1 MTAVRDDNDRMNDGE
16 PLDGKAGDEVRA
28 LPPRFGE
35 LTDGALTR
43 LLARARK
50 EEKPIPV
57 PWERLREN
65 LGGGLWPG
73 MHVLV
78 SGTGAGKTQF
88 ALQLALH
95 AAEHGTPVAY
105 VALELDK
112 LQVVT
117 RLLALRSTSLVWSKL
132 YRGEASEENVFEA
145 AQLAEGM
152 ADLPLYIE
160 EGSPGRWPA
169 SNLEKLA
176 KAMRTAHPEETPGA
190 VPMLIVLDFLQ
201 LVGPNESNQRADL
214 RERIGSAAYYA
225 RDIASKMNA
234 AVLLVSSTARS
245 NYGLA
250 AGGGDKPTHELHDDG
265 RASGTDGLVGLGKE
279 SGEIEYAADSL
290 FVAIRRGEVEC
301 DKGGAIAFVTAKI
314 RAGVPHWTAFAFN
327 GVRYKEW
334 EPGYAAM
341 ATHDTPPKRS
351 KKSDAQADKQAT
363 KGRSGTRSKAK
374 AGDVKVRK
382 TNDGTTY
389 KVIDIDINE
398 AMLGNDE

>member
-1 MTAVRDDNDRMNDGE
+1 MSDAPDINDI
-16 PLDGKAGDEVRA
+16 PLDKPLPVSEPVPSR
-28 LPPRFGE
+28 LPPRLGE
-35 LTDGALTR
+35 LTDAALTR

-57 PWERLREN
+57 PWESLRKN

-105 VALELDK
+105 VALELDR

-117 RLLALRSTSLVWSKL
+117 RLLALRSTSLYWSEL
-132 YRGEASEENVFEA
+132 YRGEAGEERVFEA
-145 AQLAEGM
+145 AQLADGM
-152 ADLPLYIE
+152 TDLPLYIE

-169 SNLEKLA
+169 SNLETLA

-250 AGGGDKPTHELHDDG
+250 AGGGDKPTHDLHANG
-265 RASGTDGLVGLGKE
+265 SASGTDGLVGLGKE

-327 GVRYKEW
+327 GVRYREW

-341 ATHDTPPKRS
+341 ATRDTPPKRS
-351 KKSDAQADKQAT
+351 KKSDAQADENGKPKSPT
-363 KGRSGTRSKAK
+363 PSKG
-374 AGDVKVRK
+374 VVR
-382 TNDGTTY
+382 
-389 KVIDIDINE
+389 DIPPE
-398 AMLGNDE
+398 ELFARKKR